1 MNLIDSK
8 INEISILLVVLN
20 RFWATTSFWNCSS
33 NHHIT
38 SSWTSPDRLKN
49 QWNLSPFSCLE
60 KVLKHYCFRNCISN
74 HCISEIISNLVFLI
88 HTLTLVAVLWI
99 RFILI
104 RIRIRGSDS
113 DDHGCWQNLDN
124 NSKFRNFLAFSWKK
138 NFVDFLC
145 LHIKNA
151 LNTQILKHLE
161 EIS

>member
-20 RFWATTSFWNCSS
+20 RLWATTSFWNCSS

-104 RIRIRGSDS
+104 RIRIRGSVS
-113 DDHGCWQNLDN
+113 DDYGSGSGSWPNLDKK
-124 NSKFRNFLAFSWKK
+124 SNFLAFFWKEK
-138 NFVDFLC
+138 FCGFPLST
-145 LHIKNA
+145 KKG
-151 LNTQILKHLE
+151 LKY
-161 EIS
+161 

>member
-60 KVLKHYCFRNCISN
+60 KVLKPYCFRNCISN

-104 RIRIRGSDS
+104 RIRIRGSVS
-113 DDHGCWQNLDN
+113 DDYGSGSDSWSRSEVTLTLWILFSLLNVLQGY
-124 NSKFRNFLAFSWKK
+124 NSYK
-138 NFVDFLC
+138 V
-145 LHIKNA
+145 
-151 LNTQILKHLE
+151 
-161 EIS
+161 

>member
-104 RIRIRGSDS
+104 RIRIRGSVS
-113 DDHGCWQNLDN
+113 DDYGSGSDSGCGSDSGSGSWLYLDK
-124 NSKFRNFLAFSWKK
+124 NSKFRNFLTF
-138 NFVDFLC
+138 FLKEKFC
-145 LHIKNA
+145 G
-151 LNTQILKHLE
+151 
-161 EIS
+161 